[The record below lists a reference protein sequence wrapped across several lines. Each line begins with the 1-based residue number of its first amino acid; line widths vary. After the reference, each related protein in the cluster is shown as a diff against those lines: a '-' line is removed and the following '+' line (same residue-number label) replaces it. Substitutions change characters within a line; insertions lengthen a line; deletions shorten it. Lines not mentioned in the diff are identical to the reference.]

1 MARFITLGEAV
12 KQVMSAIGLSPPTAV
27 IGGNNATA
35 NQLVAL
41 ANDLGNEL
49 LTKHDWQ
56 QFIRD
61 MTITTE
67 VGEPNYALPADFC
80 SFYAD
85 AQWNFTTRLP
95 ALGDLSQAEWNMLKA
110 RNLGGTT
117 IASMFNIQD
126 GFVTLFYVP
135 QSAQVLKFPY
145 KSSNWVQKA
154 DASYAN
160 KAEADDD
167 TILYDPAL
175 FKIALRREFFIA
187 KGLDNPRVE
196 VKYQQLLNEAKGKDT
211 PGRTLS
217 LRNRPEYPYIGV
229 LNLPDTGYGS

>member
-1 MARFITLGEAV
+1 MSRFLTLGEVV
-12 KQVMSAIGLSPPTAV
+12 KQTMGAIGLTPPDTIV
-27 IGGNNATA
+27 GGNNATA
-35 NQLVAL
+35 NQLVVL
-41 ANDLGNEL
+41 ANDVGNEL

-61 MTITTE
+61 MTITTTP
-67 VGEPNYALPADFC
+67 GEPNYPLPSDFS

-126 GFVTLFYVP
+126 GNVTLFYVP
-135 QSAQVLKFPY
+135 SSAQTLVLPY
-145 KSSNWVQKA
+145 KSSNWVLHA
-154 DASYAN
+154 DGTYGN
-160 KAEADDD
+160 TPTADDD
-167 TILYDPAL
+167 VLLYDPQL
-175 FKIALRREFFIA
+175 MKVALRREFFIA
-187 KGLDNPRVE
+187 KGIENPRIDT
-196 VKYQQLLNEAKGKDT
+196 KYEQRLNEAKGKDT